1 MVIEGGMMALD
12 MKAIKD
18 ELRGP
23 VALVM
28 APFHDDLRLNVTAL
42 RSNLKFLVDAGVR
55 TGNGFAIA
63 PCGTGEYLSL
73 SDEEHQEMLGVAL
86 ETVGDAFPVVAGV
99 AGLNI
104 DRVIELGQHSIDT
117 GARYVMIP
125 PPCYYQIDEQA
136 MYDWY
141 RIISESLNAGIMIYD
156 QSWRGT
162 LGTKLT
168 IPLIERL
175 AELPGI
181 VSLKYGSAGIFDEM
195 VVALDRYADRFV
207 FIDNSLGFTSTV
219 AHMHGATG
227 FISAPLTWW
236 PEFELEYFH
245 LLETGD
251 YGAAD
256 RLHSTLVPYMEW
268 FGGTYTGAGG
278 SHGYYHHAALVK
290 ASLEYVGLY
299 GGPMR
304 PPFQAVSDVA
314 KEDLFRVMEELG
326 VSKVS
331 AA

>member
-1 MVIEGGMMALD
+1 MGGLMAWDIEAV
-12 MKAIKD
+12 KN

-28 APFHDDLRLNVTAL
+28 APFHEDLSLNVAAL
-42 RSNLKFLVDAGVR
+42 RSNLQFLVNAGVR

-73 SDEEHQEMLGVAL
+73 SDDEHQQMLAAAL
-86 ETVGDAFPVVAGV
+86 ETVDGAFPVVAGV

-104 DRVIELGQHSIDT
+104 DRVIDLGQRSIET
-117 GARYVMIP
+117 GVRYLMIP
-125 PPCYYQIDEQA
+125 PPCYYQIDEHG

-141 RIISESLNAGIMIYD
+141 RIISESLDAGIMIYD
-156 QSWRGT
+156 QSWRGS

-175 AELPGI
+175 AELSGI

-195 VVALDRYADRFV
+195 VAALDRYADRFV

-236 PEFELEYFH
+236 PEFELRYFR
-245 LLETGD
+245 LLEEGD

-256 RLHSTLVPYMEW
+256 RLHSSLVPYMDW
-268 FGGTYTGAGG
+268 FGGTYTGDG
-278 SHGYYHHAALVK
+278 SPHGYFHHAALVK

-304 PPFQAVSDVA
+304 PPFQAVGDGA
-314 KEDLFRVMEELG
+314 KKDLFGVMDELG
-326 VSKVS
+326 VSKALAV
-331 AA
+331 